1 MRSLLPLLLVLS
13 ACGPEGLEPG
23 QSEATS
29 EAGLEVTNFGS
40 NPGALKM
47 YATVPSRP
55 KPSPG
60 LVVALHGCTQ
70 TAVEYRK
77 AGWDTFAERHGFYVL
92 YPEVTSGAK
101 CFGWFETANTRR
113 GSGQAASIIQA
124 VEWMRS
130 RYGLDASKVY
140 VTGLSA
146 GGGMTASLLASYPDV
161 FTAGAAMAGLPA
173 NCASSIGGSSSCQQG
188 LDKSAQQWGDLA
200 RAAAPAGTSRW
211 PRVAIWN
218 GDADYTVNVKNL
230 TELMEQW
237 TEVNGLDTTADAT
250 STVGRATRREY
261 RDGIGRTL
269 VETWTVAS
277 MGHGT
282 AVAPAAGCGTTG
294 AFVLDVGLCSTEWS
308 VRFFGL
314 DDGVLPPPVD
324 AGTPVVDAGTPIVDA
339 GTPVV
344 DAGTPI
350 LDAGT
355 PVIDAGTPVID
366 AGTPSS
372 CVEFNDTNYNQVV
385 AGRGLRCGKFNSYV
399 CAKGSGENVG
409 LWNTFARSW
418 LASRNGVTWSATRC
432 P

>member
-1 MRSLLPLLLVLS
+1 MRVLLPLVLLSLS
-13 ACGPEGLEPG
+13 ACGPELEPG
-23 QSEATS
+23 TEPFESSAES
-29 EAGLEVTNFGS
+29 LEVTNFGS

-55 KPSPG
+55 KTSPA

-70 TAVEYRK
+70 TAAEYKK
-77 AGWDTFAERHGFYVL
+77 AGWDTFGERYGFYVL

-113 GSGQAASIIQA
+113 GSGQVASITQA
-124 VEWMRS
+124 VEWMRA
-130 RYGLDASKVY
+130 RYGIDASKIF

-146 GGGMTASLLASYPDV
+146 GGAMTASLLASYPDV
-161 FTAGAAMAGLPA
+161 FSAGASMSGIPA
-173 NCASSIGGSSSCQQG
+173 QCASSIGGSSSCQQG
-188 LDKSAQQWGDLA
+188 TDKTAQQWGDLV
-200 RAAAPAGTSRW
+200 RAAAPAGTTRW
-211 PRVAIWN
+211 PRLSVWN
-218 GDADYTVNVKNL
+218 GTADYTVNVKNL

-237 TEVNGLDTTADAT
+237 TQVNGIDTTADVT

-261 RDGIGRTL
+261 RDGAGRTL

-282 AVAPAAGCGTTG
+282 AVAPSAGCGSTG

-314 DDGVLPPPVD
+314 DDGVLPPIDAGTPFVDAGMPVAD
-324 AGTPVVDAGTPIVDA
+324 AGTPVVDAGTPFVDA
-339 GTPVV
+339 GV
-344 DAGTPI
+344 
-350 LDAGT
+350 
-355 PVIDAGTPVID
+355 
-366 AGTPSS
+366 SN
-372 CVEFNDTNYNQVV
+372 CVEFNDTNYNQVL
-385 AGRGLRCGKFNSYV
+385 AGRGVRCGQFNSSV

-409 LWNTFARSW
+409 LWNTFVRST
-418 LASRNGVTWSATRC
+418 LSSRDGAYWSATRC